1 MITGML
7 DGAAIP
13 IRNTARLR
21 EVVNRAD
28 AFLNCTAFIWK
39 ITSGKITAYKKHLGF
54 CRNVRGKKTHTKT
67 LLSWIVVLAFRK
79 QSEVDGRRG
88 KVLKLNYCAKRD
100 AFKNGEMLMRDAIR
114 GIPL

>member
-13 IRNTARLR
+13 IRNTAHLR

-54 CRNVRGKKTHTKT
+54 CRNVRGKNTHTQKHCC
-67 LLSWIVVLAFRK
+67 LGSLS
-79 QSEVDGRRG
+79 RRFE
-88 KVLKLNYCAKRD
+88 NRAR
-100 AFKNGEMLMRDAIR
+100 LMGDVERC
-114 GIPL
+114 